1 MLAYHDRQAHLVVDL
16 DGTRPPPPPSA
27 TPPAVRTPLL
37 GPLASLGSLLAC
49 LHQNEGAASPDPDR
63 MAALAGRRPA
73 VNAKY
78 PKTTIRICPV

>member
-1 MLAYHDRQAHLVVDL
+1 LTEPGLRLLRAQLLQQFDQ
-16 DGTRPPPPPSA
+16 
-27 TPPAVRTPLL
+27 PLL
-37 GPLASLGSLLAC
+37 GPLASLGSLLAGQ
-49 LHQNEGAASPDPDR
+49 HQNVGAASPDPDR